1 VQIWYFWFNM
11 VFVVMIAAVGTNFLQ
26 FAEVLASSPFEVFSL
41 LGDSLPSATHYYCN
55 YVVLMCFSH
64 CTNLTRHIHLLK
76 FKFFSITYPEEE
88 AALLCEPEDQH
99 YYGIGSRSAR
109 FSTVLVIGIVYGT
122 MCPPLNLLVFINFA
136 VCRLVYGYTMTFAEC
151 KKSDLGGVFWATQ
164 LSHLYVGLMIYVVCM
179 TGVFYCRATSSE
191 DTAVTAPVIISALA
205 IPYVTW
211 ARRKFEESFIW
222 ERLPFGEI
230 FQGLDEGANKSQI
243 KGHYMQPECLP
254 REDLEGA
261 DVFDMQSGK
270 AALMRGTDLG
280 TLFAGLACWGK

>member
-1 VQIWYFWFNM
+1 M

-109 FSTVLVIGIVYGT
+109 FATVLVIGIVYGT
-122 MCPPLNLLVFINFA
+122 MCPPLNLLVFINFFI
-136 VCRLVYGYTMTFAEC
+136 CRLVYGYTITFAEC
-151 KKSDLGGVFWATQ
+151 KKVDLGGVFWATQ
-164 LSHLYVGLMIYVVCM
+164 LSSIYVGLMIYVVCM
-179 TGVFYCRATSSE
+179 TGVFYCRATPGE
-191 DTAVTAPVIISALA
+191 DASVTAPVIISALA
-205 IPYVTW
+205 IPYVIW
-211 ARRKFEESFIW
+211 ARRKFEESFSW
-222 ERLPFGEI
+222 EHLPFSVV
-230 FQGLDEGANKSQI
+230 FQGLDKGAKKSHT
-243 KGHYMQPECLP
+243 KGNYIQPECLP
-254 REDLEGA
+254 REGMEGV

-270 AALMRGTDLG
+270 AALTGGTAATLDPG
-280 TLFAGLACWGK
+280 RLFAGLACCGK